1 VALAYDVIVAGV
13 GSMGAATCMSLAQR
27 GARVLGLEQFD
38 IPHRMGAH
46 HGHSRMVRQAYFE
59 HPDYVPLLRH
69 AMQYWQRLHD
79 ASDLPILR
87 RTGGLYM
94 GRPDGAIVSGS
105 AAASRTHGLDHELL
119 DRKALAERYPQF
131 HVPQD
136 FAALYESAAGIVF
149 PEHAVSAQVDQAL
162 RCGAEI
168 RAREAVVDWSP
179 NGAGVEVR
187 TDRNTYSARQVIFT
201 AGAWTGR
208 LVRDL
213 TVPLTVTR
221 QTLVWLW
228 PAATEPF
235 EPANCPVWLIEIEP
249 DTGYYGMPLL
259 QHPPGIKMALHRAG
273 ETVDPDHVCREVSE
287 DELRPLLDF
296 AAKYL
301 PDASGP
307 VLSSQ
312 VCLYTHSP
320 DSHFIIDRHPGYP
333 QVFLACG
340 FSGHGFKFCGVVGEA
355 LADFA
360 LIGRTE
366 LPVHFL
372 HAGRFT

>member
-1 VALAYDVIVAGV
+1 MAYDVIVVGV

-59 HPDYVPLLRH
+59 HSDYVPLLRH
-69 AMQYWQRLHD
+69 ALRYWERLHE
-79 ASDLPILR
+79 ASDVPILQ

-105 AAASRTHGLDHELL
+105 AAASRQHGLDHELL
-119 DRKALAERYPQF
+119 DRRALADRYPQF
-131 HVPQD
+131 HVPED
-136 FAALYESAAGIVF
+136 FGALFEAAAGIVF
-149 PEHAVSAQVDQAL
+149 PEHAVSVQVDRAL

-168 RAREAVVDWSP
+168 RAREAVVDWKG
-179 NGAGVEVR
+179 NGAGVTVR
-187 TDRNTYSARQVIFT
+187 TGRSAYVADRVIFT
-201 AGAWTGR
+201 AGAWTSR

-213 TVPLTVTR
+213 GFPLTVTR

-228 PAATEPF
+228 PAATDHF
-235 EPANCPVWLIEIEP
+235 ETKNCPVWLIELEP
-249 DTGYYGMPLL
+249 AIGYYGMPLL
-259 QHPPGIKMALHRAG
+259 RHPPGVKVALHRAG
-273 ETVDPDHVCREVSE
+273 ETVDPDQVCREVSRE
-287 DELRPLLDF
+287 ELRPLLDF
-296 AAKYL
+296 VAKYL
-301 PDASGP
+301 PDAAGS

-320 DSHFIIDRHPGYP
+320 DSHFIIDSHPERP
-333 QVFLACG
+333 QAWLACG

-360 LIGRTE
+360 MTGRTE
-366 LPVHFL
+366 LPVEFL
-372 HAGRFT
+372 GAGRFA